1 VVAFAD
7 QDSVQ
12 MLQRSS
18 QVGEFYR
25 MSPPHVYD
33 LKNNLPP
40 TYMGKSNPA
49 NPSAL
54 HSIVQHVNVSLPLLR
69 PLTDIMIYDEESDRH
84 VHIPFAD
91 ALTATCY
98 GNGVVGDLFLLEY
111 MSDESFSKFEKSK
124 QAAMK
129 EFALD
134 EAMLTD
140 AEVPAAIENWRELG
154 RKARTDE
161 TDATARLVVGVV
173 KFCVSYGIW
182 LPVEIVIA
190 RPFIEHLMLSAIVCV
205 AGRDTGAT
213 LFGPAD
219 MCATWNSNPNS
230 SSIPLRSK
238 L

>member
-1 VVAFAD
+1 
-7 QDSVQ
+7 
-12 MLQRSS
+12 
-18 QVGEFYR
+18 
-25 MSPPHVYD
+25 MSPPQVYD

-91 ALTATCY
+91 ALAATCY
-98 GNGVVGDLFLLEY
+98 GNGVVGDLFLLEK
-111 MSDESFSKFEKSK
+111 MSEESFSKFAKSK
-124 QAAMK
+124 QLAMK
-129 EFALD
+129 AYE
-134 EAMLTD
+134 LTD
-140 AEVPAAIENWRELG
+140 GEDGAFTAAGVPADIEGWQALG
-154 RKARTDE
+154 RNARTGDSDE
-161 TDATARLVVGVV
+161 TARRVVDVV
-173 KFCVSYGIW
+173 NFCVNYGIW

>member
-1 VVAFAD
+1 
-7 QDSVQ
+7 

-25 MSPPHVYD
+25 MSPPQVYD

-91 ALTATCY
+91 ALAATCY
-98 GNGVVGDLFLLEY
+98 GKGVVGDLFLLEK
-111 MSDESFSKFEKSK
+111 MSEESFSKFDKSK

-129 EFALD
+129 LYA
-134 EAMLTD
+134 LTD
-140 AEVPAAIENWRELG
+140 GALNAAGVPKDIEGWQTLG
-154 RKARTDE
+154 RNAGRGSEEEMTEAAR
-161 TDATARLVVGVV
+161 RVVGVV
-173 KFCVSYGIW
+173 TFCVSYGIW